1 MMEFFVTSATP
12 SRQRTDCAIVGVFD
26 KGVLSAAAEDLD
38 RKLGGRIAKLAK
50 RGDVR
55 GKAGDS
61 LLLADVSGVAC
72 ERVLLVGLGAQGSFN
87 RKQYR
92 KAISGALATLAKT
105 GARDAVNYLSLETVK
120 DADPYSLARAAVE
133 TVGNAQYRIPDHK
146 TANKRAK
153 SALTRFGIAV
163 ENRSGRAVVERGI
176 AHGEGIVAGMGLMRD
191 LANQPAN
198 VCTPTYLA
206 NAAKEL
212 ARQHRSIR
220 VRILNEQDCRKLK
233 MGSFLSVTNGTLEPA
248 KLIVLEYN
256 GASRGGDPVALI
268 GKGVTFDTGG
278 ISLKPPA
285 GMDEMK
291 FDMSGAASVLGT
303 FKAVA
308 ALKLPI
314 NVVGVVPACENMP
327 SGRATK
333 PGDIVKSM
341 SGQTIEVLNTDAEG
355 RLILCDAI
363 TYSRRFKP
371 RAVID
376 VATLTGAC
384 VVALGNHF
392 SGLFGNDQELI
403 DALRDAGQRADDRA
417 WPMPIGE
424 EYAEGLKSNFADF
437 ANVAGREGGAI
448 TAACFLGK
456 FTDGL
461 KWAHLDIAGTA
472 YVGGSAKSSTG
483 RPVPLLVDFLMNQ

>member
-1 MMEFFVTSATP
+1 MEFFVTSATP
-12 SRQRTDCAIVGVFD
+12 SRQRTDCAIVGVFE
-26 KGVLSAAAEDLD
+26 KGALSTAAEDLD
-38 RKLGGRIAKLAK
+38 AKLGGRIARLVK
-50 RGDVR
+50 RGDMR
-55 GKAGDS
+55 GKPGDS
-61 LLLADVSGVAC
+61 LLLAEVSGVAC
-72 ERVLLVGLGAQGSFN
+72 ERVLLVGLGARSAFN

-92 KAISGALATLAKT
+92 KALAGALTTVAKT
-105 GARDAVNYLSLETVK
+105 GARDAVNYVALETVK
-120 DADPYSLARAAVE
+120 DADPYSLARTAVE
-133 TVGNAQYRIPDHK
+133 AVGNSRYRIPDHK
-146 TANKRAK
+146 TVNKRAK
-153 SALTRFGIAV
+153 SALTRFGIAAD
-163 ENRSGRAVVERGI
+163 NRSARSGVERGI
-176 AHGEGIVAGMGLMRD
+176 EHGEGIVAGMSLMRD
-191 LANQPAN
+191 LANQPSN

-206 NAAKEL
+206 NAAKNL
-212 ARQHRSIR
+212 AREHRSIR
-220 VRILNEQDCRKLK
+220 VRILNEDDCRKLK
-233 MGSFLSVTNGTLEPA
+233 MGSFLSVTNGTDEPA

-256 GASRGGDPVALI
+256 GAARSGAPIALV

-278 ISLKPPA
+278 ISLKPPP

-308 ALKLPI
+308 TLGLPV
-314 NVVGVVPACENMP
+314 NVVGIVPACENMP
-327 SGRATK
+327 NGRATK

-376 VATLTGAC
+376 IATLTGAC
-384 VVALGNHF
+384 VVALGNHL

-417 WPMPIGE
+417 WPMPIGDD
-424 EYAEGLKSNFADF
+424 YAEGLKSNFADF

-461 KWAHLDIAGTA
+461 AWAHLDVAGTA
-472 YVGGSAKSSTG
+472 YVGGSGKSSTG
-483 RPVPLLVDFLMNQ
+483 RPVPLLVDYLLNQ